1 MSDTLAPQNM
11 EDVLANAPVGIMLLD
26 GNNKVSWAND
36 TLMAMVN
43 ASREQLLGKS
53 AEELQEL
60 QLQLLFSEQ
69 SSIYIPPLHGEGER
83 WLERK
88 NSTNSQGGVTHYYLD
103 VTREH
108 HLERERNRL
117 ESIVLE
123 SATSDTITGLLNRRG
138 VVQRLEPQ
146 IARCRRYETP
156 LSIIMFSAKVKK
168 TDNSHISLGE
178 QALLELAQLVKDY
191 VRWADMVGHDGDGE
205 FLMVLPETSLEGAAE
220 LAGRLAKVIE
230 ETRLSGLEEGVELRV
245 AVGLSE
251 WRKNDSVNVLMQRVD
266 EALSEADPAGEQVKV
281 A

>member
-1 MSDTLAPQNM
+1 MSDTLAPQSM
-11 EDVLANAPVGIMLLD
+11 EDVLANAPIGIMLLD
-26 GNNKVSWAND
+26 SNNKISWVND
-36 TLMAMVN
+36 TLLAMVN
-43 ASREQLLGKS
+43 TSREQLLGKS
-53 AEELQEL
+53 SEELEEL

-69 SSIYIPPLHGEGER
+69 SSIYIPPLHGESER
-83 WLERK
+83 WLESR
-88 NSTNSQGGVTHYYLD
+88 NSTNGAGEITHYYLD

-117 ESIVLE
+117 ESIVVE
-123 SATSDTITGLLNRRG
+123 STTSDTVTGLLNRRG
-138 VVQRLEPQ
+138 VVQRLDPQ

-156 LSIIMFSAKVKK
+156 LSIIMFSTKVGQDGKQ
-168 TDNSHISLGE
+168 ISLGE

-205 FLMVLPETSLEGAAE
+205 FLMVLPETSLDGATE

-230 ETRLSGLEEGVELRV
+230 ETRLSGLEDGVELEV

-251 WRKNDSVNVLMQRVD
+251 WRKNDSVNVLMERVD
-266 EALSEADPAGEQVKV
+266 GALSEADHAGEQVKV

>member
-11 EDVLANAPVGIMLLD
+11 DEVLSNAPIGIMLLD
-26 GNNKVSWAND
+26 ENNKVSWVND
-36 TLMAMVN
+36 ALLAMVN
-43 ASREQLLGKS
+43 TSREQLVGKS
-53 AEELQEL
+53 SSGLEEL

-83 WLERK
+83 WLECTH
-88 NSTNSQGGVTHYYLD
+88 SPNSQGGMIHYYLD

-108 HLERERNRL
+108 HLERERNRF
-117 ESIVLE
+117 ESIVIE
-123 SATSDTITGLLNRRG
+123 STTSDTVTGLLNRRG

-156 LSIIMFSAKVKK
+156 LSIIMFSAKIGKG
-168 TDNSHISLGE
+168 DNQVSLGE

-191 VRWADMVGHDGDGE
+191 VRWADMVGHDGGGE
-205 FLMVLPETSLEGAAE
+205 FLMVLPETALDGAAE
-220 LAGRLAKVIE
+220 LAGRLAKVIQ
-230 ETRLSGLEEGVELRV
+230 ETRLSGLEDGVEMEV

-266 EALSEADPAGEQVKV
+266 DALSEADPDGEQVKV

>member
-11 EDVLANAPVGIMLLD
+11 DDVLQNAPLGIMSLD
-26 GNNKVSWAND
+26 KNSKVGWVND
-36 TLMAMVN
+36 TLLAMVN
-43 ASREQLLGKS
+43 TTREQLIGKS
-53 AEELQEL
+53 SDDLEEL

-69 SSIYIPPLHGEGER
+69 SSIYIPPLHGESER
-83 WLERK
+83 WLECK
-88 NSTNSQGGVTHYYLD
+88 HSPDQQGGVIHYYLD

-108 HLERERNRL
+108 RLERERNRL
-117 ESIVLE
+117 ESIVIE
-123 SATSDTITGLLNRRG
+123 STTSDTVTGLLNRRG

-156 LSIIMFSAKVKK
+156 LSIIMFSAKIGKG
-168 TDNSHISLGE
+168 NAQISLGE

-191 VRWADMVGHDGDGE
+191 VRWADMVGHDGGGE
-205 FLMVLPETSLEGAAE
+205 FLMVLPETPLDGAAE
-220 LAGRLAKVIE
+220 LAGRLAKVIQ
-230 ETRLSGLEEGVELRV
+230 ETRLSGLEEGAEMEV

-266 EALSEADPAGEQVKV
+266 DALAEADPDGEQVKV